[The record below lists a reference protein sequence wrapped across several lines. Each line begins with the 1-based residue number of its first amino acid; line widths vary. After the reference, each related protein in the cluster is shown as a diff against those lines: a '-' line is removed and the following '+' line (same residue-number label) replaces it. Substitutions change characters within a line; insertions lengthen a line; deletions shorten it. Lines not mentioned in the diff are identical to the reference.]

1 MNANT
6 RIKQGCHAAQRK
18 LGEDRI
24 RTLQT
29 DSDEVVLIKNTAVEM
44 LETVDVGVVGED
56 INLIV
61 LLMVAKADAH
71 KDIISSCLDVGIRKG
86 FILPVPRASETA
98 T

>member
-6 RIKQGCHAAQRK
+6 RIKQGCLAAQRK

-29 DSDEVVLIKNTAVEM
+29 DSDEVVLIKNIAVEM
-44 LETVDVGVVGED
+44 LETVDVGVVGEY

-61 LLMVAKADAH
+61 LLMAKADAH

-86 FILPVPRASETA
+86 FILLVPRASETA

>member
-56 INLIV
+56 IILIV
-61 LLMVAKADAH
+61 LLMAKADAH
-71 KDIISSCLDVGIRKG
+71 KDVISSCLDVGIRKG
-86 FILPVPRASETA
+86 FILLVPRASETA